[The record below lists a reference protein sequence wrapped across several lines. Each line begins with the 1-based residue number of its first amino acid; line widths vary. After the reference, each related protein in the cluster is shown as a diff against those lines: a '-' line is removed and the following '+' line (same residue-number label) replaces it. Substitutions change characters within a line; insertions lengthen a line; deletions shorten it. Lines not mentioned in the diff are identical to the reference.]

1 MASGSFGV
9 YLMHM
14 VFFWYALLITGMN
27 GGFLFWRTVMPLIA
41 YAACLV
47 ITLLLKRIPVVRR
60 IVP

>member
-1 MASGSFGV
+1 M
-9 YLMHM
+9 
-14 VFFWYALLITGMN
+14 LLITGMN

-41 YAACLV
+41 YAACLA